1 MLDKLFSSNNDLNA
15 NANAL
20 ALDASFDIG
29 SQNDIF
35 TSKDPVQRIRRVSSS
50 SQELQADA
58 SSSSPVVSANGRFV
72 AFQSNATNLVRGD
85 TNSLSDI
92 FVRDVRRGKTTRVSI
107 GSDGTQANGA
117 SLNASISSDGRF
129 VVFESEASNLV
140 PQDTNGKKD
149 VFLHDTKSGT
159 TTLISVDSTGNQA
172 DEDSYRPYISNDGR
186 YVTFTSKANNLDS
199 NAPNVVRTEDVFVRD
214 LQTSTT
220 SWIRSP
226 QEGPS
231 PNRTLNSRTRDISG
245 DGRYVLYE
253 STIVTG
259 SVLTTLYV
267 YDQHTQTSQ
276 KIDSGFRGDFRKSSI
291 SDDGRFVAYGFG
303 PSLGANITKL
313 YDQQTNSSREI
324 LLGQNG
330 TRVFTQS
337 LSLSGNG
344 RYLAFS
350 SSQNDVVPGDT
361 NQASDVFIYDIDNST
376 TQRVSV
382 NARGREANGNS
393 FSPSLSADGRFLAF
407 ASDATN
413 LVPRDTNGVT
423 DVFWVKTYSN

>member
-1 MLDKLFSSNNDLNA
+1 MLDKLFSSKNDLNA
-15 NANAL
+15 NGNAL
-20 ALDASFDIG
+20 ALDASLHTG

-58 SSSSPVVSANGRFV
+58 SSWGQVISANGRFV
-72 AFQSNATNLVRGD
+72 AFQSNATNLVPSD
-85 TNSLSDI
+85 TNGLSDI
-92 FVRDVRRGKTTRVSI
+92 FVRDVRKGTTIRVSI

-117 SLNASISSDGRF
+117 SSDASISSDGRF

-140 PQDTNGKKD
+140 PNDTNGKKD

-159 TTLISVDSTGNQA
+159 TTRISVDSTDNQA
-172 DEDSYRPYISNDGR
+172 DNDSYRPYISNDGR

-199 NAPNVVRTEDVFVRD
+199 NAPSVVVTEDVFVRD
-214 LQTSTT
+214 LQAGTT

-226 QEGPS
+226 DEGPS

-253 STIVTG
+253 SSIVTG
-259 SVLTTLYV
+259 TVITTLYV

-291 SDDGRFVAYGFG
+291 SDDGRYVAYGFG
-303 PSLGANITKL
+303 PSFAGIKL

-330 TRVFTQS
+330 TRVVTDS

-382 NARGREANGNS
+382 NARGEQANGNS
-393 FSPSLSADGRFLAF
+393 FAPSISADGRFVAF
-407 ASDATN
+407 GSDASN

-423 DVFWVKTYSN
+423 DVFWVKTYSD